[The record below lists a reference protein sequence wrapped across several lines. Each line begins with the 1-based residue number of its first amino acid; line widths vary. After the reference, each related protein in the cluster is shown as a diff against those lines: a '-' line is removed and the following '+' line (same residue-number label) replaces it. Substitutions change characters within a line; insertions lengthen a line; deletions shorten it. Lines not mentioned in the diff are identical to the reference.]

1 MMIRKSGKLFILL
14 SFFIFYC
21 LCIRFSHAVDTI
33 TQDQP
38 LHDGNTLISAGEVF
52 ELGFFTPGKSKNRY
66 VGIWYKK
73 VKNRTVVWVANRKN
87 PVLHSSGVLTINSTN
102 GNLMIS
108 DKNGSNFMVT
118 NDSATNQTTA
128 QLLDSGNLILIEGNS
143 TNHEGRVIWQSF
155 DYPTDT
161 YLPGMKLGVNR
172 TSRRKWLL
180 TSWTSEDDPAP
191 GNFTNGIDSDGLA
204 QLFTWRGRQKYWTSG
219 TWNGEIF
226 SLLPEMRTYPIFN
239 YSYVSNEDG
248 TYFIYSLYDKTTI
261 SISVIDVS
269 GQMKQM
275 TWLESSLSWY
285 PFWSQPGVACDFYA
299 ACGAYGICDGS
310 TSLCKCLPG
319 FEPYSGRDW
328 HAGDKS
334 NRCMRRIQLKC
345 GNEDG
350 FSRLN
355 GMIFSAHARVLKNS
369 SLSLEECESECRR
382 NCSCIAYAS
391 AHDNRTGCSF
401 WDGEL
406 MNLRKISVNVPDLY
420 VRLAASELDPPTD
433 SRQQA
438 TRNGKKKRQQVII
451 AVTITISILLF
462 GSVTCYF
469 CRRNL
474 KPKGNQERS
483 QEVLLH
489 ELRNNGSDDRESIN
503 ANMLR
508 EGRRKGL
515 ELPLFSFAT
524 VVAATDNFSPTNK
537 LGQGGFGPVYKGMLH
552 EGPEIAVKR
561 LSRSSGQGLEE
572 FKNEIILIAKLQHMN
587 LVRILGCCIEGE
599 EKILLYEY
607 MPNKSLDSFLFD
619 PTKGKLLD
627 WGKRVHIINGIAQ
640 GLLYLHKYSRL
651 RVIHRDLKAS
661 NILLDGEM
669 NPKISDFG
677 MARIFGR
684 NESEANT
691 NRVVGTYGY
700 MSPEYA
706 MEGLFSEKSDVFSF
720 GVLLLEIVS
729 GKKNT
734 SFYHSDRS
742 LNLLGY
748 AWELWKDGR
757 VSELMDPMLGDPTSS
772 CCDILRFIQMGLLC
786 VQESAK
792 DRPTMS
798 DVVSMLSNEM
808 ATLAANPK
816 QPAFFLGRRGL
827 EENSSKNRTENCSN
841 NDLTI
846 SEIEAR

>member
-1 MMIRKSGKLFILL
+1 M
-14 SFFIFYC
+14 
-21 LCIRFSHAVDTI
+21 H
-33 TQDQP
+33 
-38 LHDGNTLISAGEVF
+38 
-52 ELGFFTPGKSKNRY
+52 
-66 VGIWYKK
+66 
-73 VKNRTVVWVANRKN
+73 
-87 PVLHSSGVLTINSTN
+87 
-102 GNLMIS
+102 
-108 DKNGSNFMVT
+108 
-118 NDSATNQTTA
+118 
-128 QLLDSGNLILIEGNS
+128 
-143 TNHEGRVIWQSF
+143 
-155 DYPTDT
+155 
-161 YLPGMKLGVNR
+161 
-172 TSRRKWLL
+172 
-180 TSWTSEDDPAP
+180 
-191 GNFTNGIDSDGLA
+191 
-204 QLFTWRGRQKYWTSG
+204 
-219 TWNGEIF
+219 
-226 SLLPEMRTYPIFN
+226 
-239 YSYVSNEDG
+239 
-248 TYFIYSLYDKTTI
+248 
-261 SISVIDVS
+261 
-269 GQMKQM
+269 
-275 TWLESSLSWY
+275 
-285 PFWSQPGVACDFYA
+285 
-299 ACGAYGICDGS
+299 
-310 TSLCKCLPG
+310 
-319 FEPYSGRDW
+319 
-328 HAGDKS
+328 
-334 NRCMRRIQLKC
+334 
-345 GNEDG
+345 
-350 FSRLN
+350 
-355 GMIFSAHARVLKNS
+355 
-369 SLSLEECESECRR
+369 
-382 NCSCIAYAS
+382 
-391 AHDNRTGCSF
+391 
-401 WDGEL
+401 
-406 MNLRKISVNVPDLY
+406 
-420 VRLAASELDPPTD
+420 
-433 SRQQA
+433 
-438 TRNGKKKRQQVII
+438 
-451 AVTITISILLF
+451 
-462 GSVTCYF
+462 
-469 CRRNL
+469 
-474 KPKGNQERS
+474 
-483 QEVLLH
+483 
-489 ELRNNGSDDRESIN
+489 
-503 ANMLR
+503 R

-537 LGQGGFGPVYKGMLH
+537 LGQGGFGPVYKGKLP

-607 MPNKSLDSFLFD
+607 MPNKN

-661 NILLDGEM
+661 NILLDGKM

-757 VSELMDPMLGDPTSS
+757 VSELMDPMLGDPTST
-772 CCDILRFIQMGLLC
+772 CCNILRFIQMGLLC

-798 DVVSMLSNEM
+798 DVVSMLGNEM
-808 ATLAANPK
+808 ATLTNPK

>member
-1 MMIRKSGKLFILL
+1 MMERKSGKLFILL

-21 LCIRFSHAVDTI
+21 LCIRFSYAMDTI

-38 LHDGNTLISAGEVF
+38 LPDGKTVISAGEVF
-52 ELGFFTPGKSKNRY
+52 EMGFFSPGKSKNRY
-66 VGIWYKK
+66 VGIWYKRVTK
-73 VKNRTVVWVANRKN
+73 QRVVWVANRKN
-87 PVLHSSGVLTINSTN
+87 PVSHSSAVLTIKNNN
-102 GNLMIS
+102 GNLMIL
-108 DKNGSNFMVT
+108 DELGGNFMVT
-118 NDSATNQTTA
+118 SASATNQTSA
-128 QLLDSGNLILIEGNS
+128 RLLESGNLILIEGNS
-143 TNHEGRVIWQSF
+143 TNDEGRVIWQSF

-172 TSRRKWLL
+172 KSGRKWFLA
-180 TSWTSEDDPAP
+180 SWTSEDDPAP
-191 GNFTNGIDSDGLA
+191 GNFTYGMDSDGLA
-204 QLFTWRGRQKYWTSG
+204 QFSIWRERQKNWTSG

-226 SLLPEMRTYPIFN
+226 SLIPVMRTNYLLN

-248 TYFIYSLYDKTTI
+248 TYFIYSLYYKTII
-261 SISVIDVS
+261 SIMVMDVS
-269 GQMKQM
+269 GQIKLLIWEEKSQ
-275 TWLESSLSWY
+275 SWNTY
-285 PFWSQPGVACDFYA
+285 WSQPRAACEFYA
-299 ACGAYGICDGS
+299 PCGAYGICEGTVLS
-310 TSLCKCLPG
+310 FCRCLHG
-319 FEPYSGRDW
+319 FEPYSRGDW
-328 HAGDKS
+328 DAGDKS
-334 NRCMRRIQLKC
+334 KGCVRRIELKC
-345 GNEDG
+345 GNQDG
-350 FSRLN
+350 FLPLS
-355 GMIFSAHARVLKNS
+355 GMMFSGNPRVLKNS
-369 SLSLEECESECRR
+369 SLSLEYCEVECRR

-391 AHDNRTGCSF
+391 AHDNRTGCAF

-406 MNLRKISVNVPDLY
+406 MNLCKIASNISANVPDLY
-420 VRLAASELDPPTD
+420 VRLDASELDQPTD
-433 SRQQA
+433 SRQQV
-438 TRNGKKKRQQVII
+438 TRNNTGKKKRQQVII
-451 AVTITISILLF
+451 AVTITIPILLL

-469 CRRNL
+469 CRRNHT
-474 KPKGNQERS
+474 PKGNQERS

-489 ELRNNGSDDRESIN
+489 ESRNNGLDDRESIN
-503 ANMLR
+503 ANMLS

-537 LGQGGFGPVYKGMLH
+537 LGQGGFGPVYKAKLH

-572 FKNEIILIAKLQHMN
+572 FKIEIILIAKLQHMN

-677 MARIFGR
+677 MARIFRR

-706 MEGLFSEKSDVFSF
+706 MEGLFSEKSDVYSF

-729 GKKNT
+729 GKKIS

-757 VSELMDPMLGDPTSS
+757 DLELKDPTLDDPISTS
-772 CCDILRFIQMGLLC
+772 CDIFRFIQMGLLC
-786 VQESAK
+786 VQESAT

-808 ATLAANPK
+808 SMLAIPK
-816 QPAFFLGRRGL
+816 RPAFFLGRR
-827 EENSSKNRTENCSN
+827 EHVEN
-841 NDLTI
+841 
-846 SEIEAR
+846 